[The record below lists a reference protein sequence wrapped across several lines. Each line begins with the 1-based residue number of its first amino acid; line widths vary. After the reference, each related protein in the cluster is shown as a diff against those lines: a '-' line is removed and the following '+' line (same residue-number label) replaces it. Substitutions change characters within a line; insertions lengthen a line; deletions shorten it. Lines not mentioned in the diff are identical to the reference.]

1 MDNDLKET
9 AMRDVESGR
18 RSNRADRRRSWSL
31 LSALAAL
38 ALVAGACSQD
48 TAESPTTRDPI
59 RLLESADFADF
70 IDANPEV
77 DLINVHIPYQG
88 HIAGTDE
95 FVDFSRI
102 LEHEG
107 LPTDLDEAVVLYCRS
122 GNMSGQAADD
132 LAAAGY
138 TNIVDLSG
146 GMNAWEAS
154 GRDLLTDDPGSS

>member
-1 MDNDLKET
+1 MFAKK
-9 AMRDVESGR
+9 SGG
-18 RSNRADRRRSWSL
+18 NRWRPWWPVL
-31 LSALAAL
+31 ALVL
-38 ALVAGACSQD
+38 FALVAGACSQD
-48 TAESPTTRDPI
+48 TTEGQASNDPI
-59 RLLESADFADF
+59 RLLDSAEFADF

-77 DLINVHIPYQG
+77 DVINVHVPYQG
-88 HIAGTDE
+88 HIAGTDD

-122 GNMSGQAADD
+122 GSMSGQAAED
-132 LAAAGY
+132 LVSAGY
-138 TNIVDLSG
+138 TNVVDLSG